1 VFFRAAGYV
10 TNLNE
15 SKPVSKT
22 KLNIIQPSL
31 GLVRLSD
38 GDLLSR
44 TNAVHD
50 GMVDNTAYPS
60 PPVSMRDFKAALDA
74 YTAAVAATLDGG
86 KSATVARD
94 KCRAE
99 VIIMLRLL
107 GHYVEGA
114 CKNDMATFLS
124 SGFVPASTAH
134 QIPQPLSAPSAIRID
149 QGNSGQLL
157 VRIEPV
163 AKARTYELRYARFQA
178 VEATM
183 SWIKVT
189 VASTKPPVPINNLSP
204 GSIYTFQARAF
215 GQLGFSD
222 WSTSVE
228 RMCI

>member
-1 VFFRAAGYV
+1 M
-10 TNLNE
+10 
-15 SKPVSKT
+15 SKA
-22 KLNIIQPSL
+22 KLNIIQPAL

-38 GDLLSR
+38 GNLLAR
-44 TNAVHD
+44 ANAVHD
-50 GMVDNTAYPS
+50 RMFDNTAYPN
-60 PPVSMRDFKAALDA
+60 PPLSMGDFKAAIDA

-86 KSATVARD
+86 KSATVERD
-94 KCRAE
+94 QRRAD
-99 VIIMLRLL
+99 VIIMLRRL

-134 QIPQPLSAPSAIRID
+134 QIPQPLSPPSTIRID

-163 AKARTYELRYARFQA
+163 AKARTYELRYAR
-178 VEATM
+178 VEAAGATV
-183 SWIKVT
+183 SWLKVT
-189 VASTKPPVPINNLSP
+189 AASTKPPIPINNLSP
-204 GSIYTFQARAF
+204 SSIYTFQARAL

-222 WSTSVE
+222 WSTPVE

>member
-1 VFFRAAGYV
+1 MFFRAAGYV

-15 SKPVSKT
+15 SKPMSKT

-44 TNAVHD
+44 TNALHD

-86 KSATVARD
+86 KSATAERD

-107 GHYVEGA
+107 AHYVEGA
-114 CKNDMATFLS
+114 RKNDMATFLLCS
-124 SGFVPASTAH
+124 AEHNWNYVLFPVMWCSMLNSLVGGA
-134 QIPQPLSAPSAIRID
+134 LS
-149 QGNSGQLL
+149 
-157 VRIEPV
+157 
-163 AKARTYELRYARFQA
+163 RF
-178 VEATM
+178 
-183 SWIKVT
+183 
-189 VASTKPPVPINNLSP
+189 
-204 GSIYTFQARAF
+204 
-215 GQLGFSD
+215 
-222 WSTSVE
+222 
-228 RMCI
+228 